1 VEVLRKVSEVDW
13 ASHAGWYEQ
22 VTRDVAGDV

>member
-1 VEVLRKVSEVDW
+1 LRKVSEVDW

-22 VTRDVAGDV
+22 VAKEVAGDA